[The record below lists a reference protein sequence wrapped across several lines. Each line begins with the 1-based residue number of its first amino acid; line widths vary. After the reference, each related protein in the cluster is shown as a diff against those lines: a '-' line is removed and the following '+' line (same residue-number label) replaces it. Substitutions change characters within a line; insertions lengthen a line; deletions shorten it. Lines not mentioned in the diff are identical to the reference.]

1 MTLDEL
7 KSTIEQRT
15 GIPASLLQGTEP
27 NEVIAYAKN
36 LASFAKPTAPASP
49 IGADG
54 QTKSARDMF
63 GDWAQ
68 QTSFFGGRTE
78 NDEGTGAIQAL
89 DQIEAELS
97 KPYPAPPDGGE
108 APHNFIMQRARD
120 MFVEWS
126 RDALSYNPFNH

>member
-7 KSTIEQRT
+7 KSTIEQKT

-36 LASFAKPTAPASP
+36 LAGFAKPSAPASP
-49 IGADG
+49 IGDDG
-54 QTKSARDMF
+54 QEKSSREIF
-63 GDWAQ
+63 GDWANQ
-68 QTSFFGGRTE
+68 NFFGGRTE
-78 NDEGTGAIQAL
+78 QDEGAGAIQAL

-108 APHNFIMQRARD
+108 ASHNFIKPSLRD
-120 MFVEWS
+120 QFVEWS
-126 RDALSYNPFNH
+126 RGALAYNPFNH